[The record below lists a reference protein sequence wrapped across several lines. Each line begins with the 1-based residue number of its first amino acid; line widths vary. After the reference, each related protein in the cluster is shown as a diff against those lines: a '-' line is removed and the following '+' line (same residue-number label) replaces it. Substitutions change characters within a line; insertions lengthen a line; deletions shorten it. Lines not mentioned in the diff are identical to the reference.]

1 MTASELTPVEGESH
15 DGGVQ
20 YNDYLATVL
29 CAELERASGALYT
42 DFYTVAEDWNN
53 EGEPPVQED
62 IETLERRITEAQYA
76 LRLLKELRLNN
87 E

>member
-1 MTASELTPVEGESH
+1 MTASDLSPVEGESR

-20 YNDYLATVL
+20 YDDYLATVL
-29 CAELERASGALYT
+29 SAELERASGALYT

-53 EGEPPVQED
+53 EGEPPVRKD
-62 IETLERRITEAQYA
+62 IETLERRIAEAQYA